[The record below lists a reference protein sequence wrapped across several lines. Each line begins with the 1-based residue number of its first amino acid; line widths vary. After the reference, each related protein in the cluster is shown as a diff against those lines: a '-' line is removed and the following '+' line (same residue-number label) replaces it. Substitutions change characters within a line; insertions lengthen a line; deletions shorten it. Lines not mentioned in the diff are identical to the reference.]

1 MVNLNLLR
9 TIAEVEFSDIVTF
22 TSIIDDKLRVMI
34 IDNSFIDFCWSHK
47 FPKRFAYHRE
57 RRHIDGTIYRHDN
70 APHEKW
76 RPVSSFLQHFHF
88 KFDSKG
94 VVSNLNPLPET
105 AIREFLN
112 IFLVDQQNT
121 SYHFIK
127 SSKKFGGKKC
137 RHKILR

>member
-34 IDNSFIDFCWSHK
+34 IDNSFIDFWWSHK
-47 FPKRFAYHRE
+47 SPERFAYHWE

-76 RPVSSFLQHFHF
+76 RHLSSFPQHFHF
-88 KFDSKG
+88 KSDSNV
-94 VVSNLNPLPET
+94 VVSTLNPSPEI
-105 AIREFLN
+105 AIREFLA
-112 IFLVDQQNT
+112 FAREQFSNT
-121 SYHFIK
+121 
-127 SSKKFGGKKC
+127 
-137 RHKILR
+137 